1 MSIHTNNRD
10 IVLKFAAKP
19 ASRILVNTGGSQGG
33 TGISTGLPISF
44 TLGCGTSGGSSVS
57 DNVSPKNL
65 LNIKKVA
72 YGLKDVTTLVEDDKS
87 FHIGSHE
94 PVKEKACLTQKN
106 NCSSESIDMEELTK
120 VVRNVLMGMKD

>member
-44 TLGCGTSGGSSVS
+44 TLGCGTFGGSSVS
-57 DNVSPKNL
+57 ENVSPKHL

-72 YGLKDVTTLVEDDKS
+72 YGLKDVTTLVAQDQS
-87 FHIGSHE
+87 FQHPELEE
-94 PVKEKACLTQKN
+94 PIEVCLTTQPEQNKTN
-106 NCSSESIDMEELTK
+106 DTVSS
-120 VVRNVLMGMKD
+120 